1 MEQLF
6 QTLDFSEKEREDHS
20 EELGSMFVFYSK
32 FEVTVR
38 KVCGITIA
46 LRASTVRISLG
57 VVEIL
62 NSLKF
67 SRKGTRISSP
77 RQPKDLQLGN
87 LR

>member
-1 MEQLF
+1 MEQFF

-20 EELGSMFVFYSK
+20 EELGSMFVFYSR

-57 VVEIL
+57 VVEIFQKRNTHIIAL
-62 NSLKF
+62 AT
-67 SRKGTRISSP
+67 KGSAAWKYKVI
-77 RQPKDLQLGN
+77 
-87 LR
+87 